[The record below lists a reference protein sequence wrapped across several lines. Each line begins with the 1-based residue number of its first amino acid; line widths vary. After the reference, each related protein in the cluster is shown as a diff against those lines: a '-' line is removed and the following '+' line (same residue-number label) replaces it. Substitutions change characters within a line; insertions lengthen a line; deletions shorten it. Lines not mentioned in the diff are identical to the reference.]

1 VFTAWYFARIII
13 LAPLSVR
20 ALANRDYL
28 GDWFA
33 RTTHVG
39 HSLLACTAP
48 KALPGKASSIAR
60 FEGAVT
66 LRAI

>member
-1 VFTAWYFARIII
+1 MDPIKNIER
-13 LAPLSVR
+13 VR

-39 HSLLACTAP
+39 HSPFACTAP
-48 KALPGKASSIAR
+48 KALPWCTAR
-60 FEGAVT
+60 LKGAVS